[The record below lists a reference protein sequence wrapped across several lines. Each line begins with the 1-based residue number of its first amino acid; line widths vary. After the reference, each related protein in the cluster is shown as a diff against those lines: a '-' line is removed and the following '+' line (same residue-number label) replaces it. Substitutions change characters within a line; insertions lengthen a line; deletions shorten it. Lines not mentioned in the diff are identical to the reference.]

1 MVDTVIIAGCALV
14 AAAFAYMVLGSIGVV
29 VALATGAYFILP
41 RLGTIFVTNFCA
53 NPLQNSITLTAMG
66 SVFFVIFTLFFG
78 SDLDQDS
85 DGDFDTDDVHKL
97 FDTDGSG
104 EVSVLEYLGG
114 SSVLLF
120 GLLVLNLFL
129 YQIISFMTN
138 IYIASSPKRQH
149 ERNNAL
155 RISKQKENK
164 TLCTNILS
172 VCNTFKLIYVP
183 FAAMLIYVLY
193 NYFAQ
198 GNGMDF
204 DNDGDFDAEDL
215 WLALD
220 TDGDGTIEVDEAAGA
235 IAVVGGGSIGI
246 LMMIQTVVI
255 TTMLWI
261 AYRKVK
267 AAREKDTKEMQDMQE
282 NQKVKRDKLKRR
294 LEAGEITQS
303 YYDTE
308 LEKIHLKVNE
318 RAQQAASDG
327 NLDLKDTD
335 LQLDGKP
342 VSSGSFGAVFLG
354 VFAPKD
360 PLLTFLYGVKIAAK
374 ILKFDPTKREK
385 GLSEEK
391 ALEKY
396 ENEKKNFLKER
407 HILSTLKKNVN
418 IVFLHGYVPSPSQGG
433 TGLNYGGTPQPGLIL
448 EAIGGG
454 SLEECIHDPNWKKKI
469 NIKRKLANIENG
481 TNKKMVDEVSW
492 FDIIL
497 GLAKGIAFL
506 HDVVPPVIHKD
517 LKPANILVHV
527 REDGKII
534 PKITDYGESTT
545 ENDTV
550 GGGSTSGYYK
560 LPAGEGNDY
569 KPTTKWDV
577 FSFGVIVNEIY
588 SKTPPFFDQ
597 PGVCFN
603 WDQENNAM
611 NATVL
616 GSDLQKN
623 IIGSKVNSLRSY
635 QTEQRPTAGSFGNHN
650 GIGIKEIVVQCWS
663 GNRTKRPE
671 MADVVKMLNGNK

>member
-1 MVDTVIIAGCALV
+1 MVDTIIIAGCALV

-29 VALATGAYFILP
+29 IALATGAWIILP

-66 SVFFVIFTLFFG
+66 SVFFVIFTLFFS

-138 IYIASSPKRQH
+138 IYIASSPKRQR

-198 GNGMDF
+198 GNGMDL

-255 TTMLWI
+255 TIMLWV
-261 AYRKVK
+261 AYHKVK

-282 NQKVKRDKLKRR
+282 NQKAKRDKLKRR

-335 LQLDGKP
+335 LKLDGLP

-433 TGLNYGGTPQPGLIL
+433 TGLYYGGTFQPGLIL
-448 EAIGGG
+448 EQIKYD
-454 SLEECIHDPNWKKKI
+454 LEECIHNPIW
-469 NIKRKLANIENG
+469 
-481 TNKKMVDEVSW
+481 NKTGLQTDSTSSQC
-492 FDIIL
+492 FGIIL
-497 GLAKGIAFL
+497 GIAKGLAFL

-517 LKPANILVHV
+517 LKPANILIQLCA
-527 REDGKII
+527 DGTII

-545 ENDTV
+545 EDDTD
-550 GGGSTSGYYK
+550 GGGTTQGYAPPRNEQ
-560 LPAGEGNDY
+560 LQ
-569 KPTTKWDV
+569 KPTKKWDV

-588 SKTPPFFDQ
+588 SKTPPFYSE
-597 PGVCFN
+597 PGVSFK
-603 WDQENNAM
+603 WDQEKDEM
-611 NATVL
+611 NAGLV
-616 GSDLQKN
+616 GSGLSLLELQ
-623 IIGSKVNSLRSY
+623 SLQFY
-635 QTEQRPTAGSFGNHN
+635 QTDKRPAFGSFPFKAICPGNPN
-650 GIGIKEIVVQCWS
+650 GIDIKEIVVQCWS
-663 GNRTKRPE
+663 GNQTKRPA
-671 MADVVKMLNGNK
+671 MADVVKMLNGSK